1 MRRHGLA
8 QLLRRL
14 WLAIILAWLLAARPT
29 AAQPA
34 TVIAEQWLQ
43 GYNSSGFLSASL
55 DPARRYGL
63 QVIPVGESASF
74 RGTYTQNWFLRDGT
88 HRAGSNDGTLH
99 GRAPWE
105 QELPLPAPG
114 LAQWTFAAGF
124 WNEGNGTLVVRLVDL
139 GPR

>member
-1 MRRHGLA
+1 MRR
-8 QLLRRL
+8 RRL
-14 WLAIILAWLLAARPT
+14 AWACSWLLGSTLLALLGVAHPSH
-29 AAQPA
+29 AQPV

-43 GYNSSGFLSASL
+43 GYNSNGFLSASL

-63 QVIPVGESASF
+63 QVLPIGESASF
-74 RGTYTQNWFLRDGT
+74 RGTYSQNWFLRDGSR
-88 HRAGSNDGTLH
+88 RAGSSDGTLH

-124 WNEGNGTLVVRLVDL
+124 WNEGNGTLLVRLIDL